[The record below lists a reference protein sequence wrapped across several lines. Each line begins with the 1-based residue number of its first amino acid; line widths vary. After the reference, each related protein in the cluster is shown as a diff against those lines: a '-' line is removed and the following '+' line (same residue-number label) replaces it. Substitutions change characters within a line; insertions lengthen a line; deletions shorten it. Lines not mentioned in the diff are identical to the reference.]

1 MHYYRASTASKSK
14 SLAFLI
20 LILLLASP
28 LLLHHSSASSQQED
42 NQDWYDDWSQDPYAN
57 CISFP
62 CPVPEY
68 PPDNDCTLITAINP
82 ITNTTETS
90 TYMITHNLPEDSTQE
105 ACLKVVPYGR
115 PDREGCNSIGCHKG
129 EVFSTL
135 NNESLV
141 LQAQATIKTWR
152 PKVIHSH
159 SSRPPRFYVDSL
171 PYFNPFPNSNKTP
184 TSKVATVLDY
194 PPPLLTSNK
203 CILVDKFIPCL
214 HHQQQQQHYQL
225 PVRQGHSVENS
236 SRS

>member
-1 MHYYRASTASKSK
+1 MPYYSASTASKSK

-20 LILLLASP
+20 LTLLLASP

-115 PDREGCNSIGCHKG
+115 PDREGPCGIVFKRAPLGAAEREAKAKALV
-129 EVFSTL
+129 EV
-135 NNESLV
+135 V
-141 LQAQATIKTWR
+141 
-152 PKVIHSH
+152 
-159 SSRPPRFYVDSL
+159 
-171 PYFNPFPNSNKTP
+171 
-184 TSKVATVLDY
+184 
-194 PPPLLTSNK
+194 
-203 CILVDKFIPCL
+203 
-214 HHQQQQQHYQL
+214 
-225 PVRQGHSVENS
+225 VENHDVS
-236 SRS
+236 EVVL

>member
-115 PDREGCNSIGCHKG
+115 PDREGCNSIGCHRG
-129 EVFSTL
+129 DVFSTL
-135 NNESLV
+135 VLCLYNQESPCGIVFKRAPLGTAEKEAKAKALV
-141 LQAQATIKTWR
+141 E
-152 PKVIHSH
+152 V
-159 SSRPPRFYVDSL
+159 V
-171 PYFNPFPNSNKTP
+171 
-184 TSKVATVLDY
+184 
-194 PPPLLTSNK
+194 
-203 CILVDKFIPCL
+203 
-214 HHQQQQQHYQL
+214 
-225 PVRQGHSVENS
+225 VENHDVS
-236 SRS
+236 EVVL